1 MCATVPLSASKAL
14 RREGRHLG
22 VLGSW
27 DDGCGIA
34 RSLDESIRLDD
45 RENASRLSRLTA
57 PDRSTVDFF
66 GCPTAVY
73 ACLVKLWLPE

>member
-34 RSLDESIRLDD
+34 QSLDELSRVDD
-45 RENASRLSRLTA
+45 RENASRLSRLIA
-57 PDRSTVDFF
+57 PDRVIVDFF
-66 GCPTAVY
+66 GCSTAVY
-73 ACLVKLWLPE
+73 ACLVVARVK